1 VAPENEKINVPTY
14 RGTGSPLDRS
24 TPKGDDDM
32 AQAVEC
38 SFAGIKSW
46 VQALV
51 QPKKRGKKYLGMR
64 T

>member
-1 VAPENEKINVPTY
+1 VSPENKGINVPTY

-24 TPKGDDDM
+24 TPKGVDNM

-38 SFAGIKSW
+38 GFAGINSW

-51 QPKKRGKKYLGMR
+51 QPKEREKKYLGIR

>member
-1 VAPENEKINVPTY
+1 VASENEKINEPTY

-24 TPKGDDDM
+24 SPKGADDM

-38 SFAGIKSW
+38 CFAGIKSR

-51 QPKKRGKKYLGMR
+51 QPKKRGKKYLGLSM
-64 T
+64 